1 MPTVLIVDDTP
12 ANIKVLAEY
21 LASHGFAVMVA
32 QDGEEGIT
40 RAQFGQPDLI
50 LLDVMMPGLDGFET
64 CRRLK
69 ASEKTSGIP
78 VIFITAL
85 FDIGDKMTGYDAGGV
100 DYVTKPFQV
109 EEVLARVNTHLALR
123 AARQQL
129 MGKNLQLQQEVA
141 VREQAEAA
149 LQRAYEG
156 LEERVA
162 QRTIEL
168 ARANASLK
176 AENVER
182 KRAEEALRKSEEQ
195 WRDVF
200 ENNPTMYFMIDVAG
214 KVISVNPFGADQLGY
229 TTAELI
235 GHSVLGVFCDADK
248 DAVRRNVELCL
259 ENMGQTMNWEI
270 RKIRKDGTMLWVRE
284 TARAVPRENSAVVL
298 IACEDITAR
307 KQAEEDLRK
316 AHDELER
323 RVQERTRELE
333 KSNQRLEIEVTERK
347 QAEAILAQRSTE
359 LARSNAELEQLAY
372 VASHDL
378 QEPLR
383 MVASYLQLLAQRYKN
398 RLDADADEFIGFAVD
413 GARRMQALIEDLLAF
428 SRVGTKAKPLQPTAS
443 AAVVETAVSSLRVAI
458 DESGARIQCDALPVV
473 LGDAVQLTQL
483 FQNLIGN
490 AIKFRR
496 ENAPEIHIGAEREDG
511 FWRFSLRD
519 NGIGISPEYFE
530 RIFVMFQRLHGRR
543 EYSGTGI
550 GLAICKKIVE
560 RHGGQIWV
568 ESSPGAGSTFKF
580 TLPVERRERRGAG
593 ALESDSGVVMVQR
606 Q

>member
-1 MPTVLIVDDTP
+1 
-12 ANIKVLAEY
+12 
-21 LASHGFAVMVA
+21 
-32 QDGEEGIT
+32 
-40 RAQFGQPDLI
+40 
-50 LLDVMMPGLDGFET
+50 
-64 CRRLK
+64 
-69 ASEKTSGIP
+69 
-78 VIFITAL
+78 
-85 FDIGDKMTGYDAGGV
+85 
-100 DYVTKPFQV
+100 
-109 EEVLARVNTHLALR
+109 
-123 AARQQL
+123 
-129 MGKNLQLQQEVA
+129 
-141 VREQAEAA
+141 
-149 LQRAYEG
+149 
-156 LEERVA
+156 
-162 QRTIEL
+162 
-168 ARANASLK
+168 
-176 AENVER
+176 
-182 KRAEEALRKSEEQ
+182 
-195 WRDVF
+195 
-200 ENNPTMYFMIDVAG
+200 
-214 KVISVNPFGADQLGY
+214 
-229 TTAELI
+229 
-235 GHSVLGVFCDADK
+235 
-248 DAVRRNVELCL
+248 
-259 ENMGQTMNWEI
+259 
-270 RKIRKDGTMLWVRE
+270 
-284 TARAVPRENSAVVL
+284 
-298 IACEDITAR
+298 
-307 KQAEEDLRK
+307 
-316 AHDELER
+316 
-323 RVQERTRELE
+323 
-333 KSNQRLEIEVTERK
+333 
-347 QAEAILAQRSTE
+347 
-359 LARSNAELEQLAY
+359 
-372 VASHDL
+372 
-378 QEPLR
+378 

-580 TLPVERRERRGAG
+580 TLPVERREGRGAETS
-593 ALESDSGVVMVQR
+593 ESDSGVVMVQR